1 MLRVARSVIKISRL
15 APTAVLEDAMPMR
28 IAEHVQRVANSA
40 VSILSVLE
48 SVDSSAFLVQSH
60 ALGSVSIAD
69 VVTCRAG
76 RHATDCLVIYVA
88 TVISNVAISAR
99 QFAEKFVHPR
109 NSVSN
114 VACQS

>member
-76 RHATDCLVIYVA
+76 RHATD
-88 TVISNVAISAR
+88 ISNVAISAR